1 MRIKFSLNVNL
12 YNLTLTKD
20 LYYGDGSW
28 TSRASPPWRCG
39 SPSRGRRPGQD
50 QSSCSSQRSAGEA
63 ESVFKVKVKIIIMTE
78 CKKVKVKISVWLQK
92 ECKITCELSSAWLNP
107 PPGAPFSSPSSK
119 MKLFFKAKNDLKI
132 LKLLINISTYI
143 GKTNILLLQAKH
155 TIWLLKTRNLITY
168 GRNKKFSPMGE
179 TQKYSPKDKTQKCS
193 VKVKTQKCS
202 VEVKT
207 QKCSPKAKTQ
217 KCSVKVKT
225 QK

>member
-63 ESVFKVKVKIIIMTE
+63 ESVFIVKVKIIIMTE

-119 MKLFFKAKNDLKI
+119 IWLFFGQKWFKNLETPDQHF
-132 LKLLINISTYI
+132 NIYRENKYSSPA
-143 GKTNILLLQAKH
+143 GKTH
-155 TIWLLKTRNLITY
+155 NLVAENT
-168 GRNKKFSPMGE
+168 
-179 TQKYSPKDKTQKCS
+179 
-193 VKVKTQKCS
+193 
-202 VEVKT
+202 
-207 QKCSPKAKTQ
+207 
-217 KCSVKVKT
+217 
-225 QK
+225 